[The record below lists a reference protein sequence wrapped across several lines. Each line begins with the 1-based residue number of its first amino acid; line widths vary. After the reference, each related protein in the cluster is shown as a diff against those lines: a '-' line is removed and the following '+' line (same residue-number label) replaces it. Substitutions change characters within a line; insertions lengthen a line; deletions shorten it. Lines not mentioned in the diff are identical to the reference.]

1 MCAKGCNVHINF
13 RKTTC
18 LNFLLPFSAKHET
31 FLFFSHRP
39 KPSISE
45 TCVLGHKQ
53 GKIRQN
59 LETPLSFCSRH
70 PIVLKLCTCQYK
82 PIIHCL
88 QHLWCL
94 EYHIFYFKV
103 SVCDFRGFNPCV
115 VTCTNKNMS
124 CLSFSQIP
132 TLEISIPPIT
142 LIPTLKDVVYP
153 THHVYILGFSFHQF
167 FSLLST
173 ILFFGPPQTC
183 VLDTFQGKT
192 VFSTL
197 SVSDSITIEDMDLRP
212 VPYVSYVSK

>member
-1 MCAKGCNVHINF
+1 MCANRCKVHINI

-18 LNFLLPFSAKHET
+18 LSFSPSFVAKHET

-53 GKIRQN
+53 GKIRQK

-70 PIVLKLCTCQYK
+70 PITLKLCTCQYK

-103 SVCDFRGFNPCV
+103 SVCDFRGFDLV
-115 VTCTNKNMS
+115 LSLAHTRTCQALLFLRFQHSKFLYLQSRSYQPQRMW
-124 CLSFSQIP
+124 FIP
-132 TLEISIPPIT
+132 RIMCIS
-142 LIPTLKDVVYP
+142 LVYRL
-153 THHVYILGFSFHQF
+153 TVSSLFYRRFF
-167 FSLLST
+167 FSASPNLRFGHFLGQNC
-173 ILFFGPPQTC
+173 FFNFVGQR
-183 VLDTFQGKT
+183 LHQ
-192 VFSTL
+192 
-197 SVSDSITIEDMDLRP
+197 
-212 VPYVSYVSK
+212 Y